1 MKKILFISTAK
12 LTSIS
17 IGLLL
22 AVFCTIG
29 MSFTP
34 ADEGDIVE
42 PNDST
47 TLASRPGP
55 RRAHWDNSS
64 TNSCTGAVTHKYNST
79 VDKANT
85 NVQTRGNGYVT
96 ISTSET
102 ANVTAPSSGNPRTVT
117 SSAATSGST
126 ATISWNSGLATETNA
141 SSPTYTSE
149 QITVAHKK
157 TFTISATPI
166 SDDYRFAGWGTT
178 TSESSIDNYDNP
190 REIVSD
196 MKITGYT
203 SGSKGNPD
211 YSSTAYSETYYAF
224 FKLRVPANITLK
236 VPTNGTIT
244 YSYESYPATTLTSEK
259 VVTTKCDL
267 ALVATPDAGY
277 VFFGWYTMEGSTENF
292 ISTSENYTRAYPD
305 DITIYAKFIPSNQAI
320 FNVKGTEQYYYDL
333 GRACSEAASSSSKI
347 VYPIADGTVP
357 AGNYTIPA
365 GVTLLIPYNSA
376 NNTQTKPA
384 LVTAESALTIYRK
397 LTLLDGANI
406 TVNGNI
412 CVGGQQT
419 CMGGGKPSGYVTGA
433 CGVIDMSLGGH
444 IELNNNSCFYAWGFV
459 KGQDM
464 DQGNNTVGV
473 GTITANNGAKVYENF
488 AVGDWRGGS
497 ACLDIQGSNFFP
509 FQSYFIQN
517 IEVPL
522 TVNYGAVD
530 NCYASVSGGG
540 QNLQLPA
547 TMIGTTDALFKL
559 ASGGVVRKWY
569 DATTDLMCFELS
581 GTANLD
587 AVVVKGL
594 PVIGNISS
602 SDYYLPISS
611 NMHIILTNSNVTIS
625 KPMTVQP
632 GAKIEVKSDANITIS
647 SNVFLYDKEEW
658 GAYAGPSYYFHN
670 YGNTYGILTTHK
682 NRGNGKSKDL
692 LDDAQIIVDGQ
703 LNITGKLYSTASGAD
718 VMGNGGGHAIFSA
731 LPSSS
736 TTIAAFTG
744 NGDAVSG
751 GVTVNTANLHNEDES
766 YTKAIAS
773 TTFYNEHGRWFKSGN
788 QNENTDHTY
797 NFTYIASGAVSGTGG
812 TDVSPNTHNAV
823 YAPDKT
829 GLTAGMKWC
838 NVTQD
843 GTCPAIYN
851 ATQNLNGTAAA
862 NIRYTYQSSDWLQLL
877 KTETEGVYGGSDNSL
892 YALDG
897 CTITSLGSVDENC
910 LYTIEGVK
918 KALVDGHFVALEKNT
933 NDEAF
938 HNTANTEEYYISFA
952 GCTWHTAAKYAGEEK
967 TYIVEGG
974 IYIWYNNDWLLVE
987 REDPFFFDYNDQNVK
1002 RYYEYENDEW
1012 VLADP
1017 KVRVT
1022 DAIETRDFFFLPEA
1036 FAIAK
1041 GKKNATITILKD
1053 ITDTTTPLSFTQAN
1067 TTCTLDLNG
1076 HTVNLTITGSG
1087 TTGVNMIKI
1096 DASGST
1102 FTITDNSAEKDGKLI
1117 LKQGITT
1124 ATATKRWYGI
1134 VLANGSLALN
1144 AGEVQAINDFTY
1156 TSTKNTGMISAIY
1169 IAAGKT
1175 FTMNGGS
1182 IYAESPYYP
1191 RAIEIAGSASAKA
1204 TVTLNAGTITANAT
1218 SVTNAM
1224 GIYTVG
1230 GTTTI
1235 KEGVTINATTKTT
1248 SAYGIFVDASTSNY
1262 WGTVNM
1268 TGGTINSTATTT
1280 TALGAYVNGTYSFN
1294 NTTPNTIK
1302 GTYRGVLNIT
1312 GGTFN
1317 VITNGTTT
1325 AYGIQTRGTT
1335 TITGGT
1341 FNVTP
1346 KTTTAYGLLV
1356 QDGTTTISGTPTFT
1370 IKGTTTAY
1378 GIYANGATPED
1389 KTGRPYNP
1397 NVIVNGGTFDVTTT
1411 TGDVAYGVYA
1421 GAGTRVITS
1430 TASGY
1435 YPGIYSSIGTVT
1447 VNGGTFNVT
1456 AKTYNAIGVYVYR
1469 VAAYESG
1476 TNTAHVFRGVANIAG
1491 GTFTVRDLTHKT
1503 TTGACDGVRSYGTLN
1518 ITGGSFDVAAS
1529 ASTAKNATY
1538 VYGVNVYDGTAT
1550 ISGTPEF
1557 TVSAYGTAF
1566 GAVANGATP
1575 DKATGLPCE
1584 ADLTIDGGTFNV
1596 NTTTSTTAY
1605 GVYAAG
1611 PAPRVI
1617 TSTDAGYY
1625 PGTYYSKPVATVNGG
1640 TFNVK
1645 AKTTTAIGA
1654 YCGRG
1659 VLYDQEVLEPH
1670 TVELENF
1677 GELNIKGG
1685 TFNVSTLGTTTA
1697 DGVRSFGTTN
1707 ITGGTFNVTPK
1718 TTTATAIRTYAG
1730 KTTITG
1736 NPHFT
1741 VKGTTTVY
1749 GLNAGCEAPNAK
1761 SGLTYNGEIECNGG
1775 TFDLETKTGATCYG
1789 VYAYAGSVKIT
1800 TLHSADANYFA
1811 GNYASAGTIV
1821 VNDGIFNVKAKTT
1834 GAYGV
1839 VVPATVTQSGATG
1852 YPTATATAKCDING
1866 GKFIVE
1872 GTETFAV
1879 YKKAA
1884 KADFKISGGYWG
1896 GDGVNDNLAY
1906 YAVSPNKVLTLR
1918 EVHALYADGYR
1929 YTIGEGGTVIWKNGT
1944 TTLLSEVYLKGET
1957 PAFTGAAPTKET
1969 DAQYIYTFSGWTPA
1983 IKPMENSD
1991 ITYSATFTPTLR
2003 QYDVTFNLQGHGASI
2018 AKQTLDYGSFVS
2030 KPTDPVTTDYTFEG
2044 WYKESECVNEWN
2056 FETDVVTGATELF
2069 AKWASDNA
2077 GTKLDIVEWTSNGNE
2092 TGTLT
2097 LNLNGIPAA
2106 GWPYVI
2112 NEVPYDKT
2120 DRADDRTLSIPY
2132 SGSADTKL
2140 TITVKDKY
2148 NNTYSRYKYI
2158 IPHVYGETAELAE
2171 TNSPARVIVV
2181 NSGTLTVKGN
2191 VTVNAI
2197 YVAPG
2202 AELKV
2207 KNGVTLTV
2215 DSLMLR
2221 TTPWEAAILDNQGT
2235 IISSKTYYTR
2245 KVADNSKYYQFAI
2258 PLASDVK
2265 NVRLSNNSKCTYNTS
2280 WMLKSY
2286 DEESRAKNGAVNK
2299 ETISNW
2305 KLLEP
2310 NGEGQATILGSVGYE
2325 MFSNTPYYREY
2336 YFPVALPETEAT
2348 EVGVSYHSGEAGPNH
2363 AGWNALCSPLMR
2375 KYPQA
2380 HGEPDERLK
2389 ISLLNPDGTYQ
2400 QTAPDIIYPAV
2411 PFYYQATH
2419 NGTISFNG
2427 DAMIFSA
2434 PRRAWNAYVPTQW
2447 MQLAIR
2453 NLKGDKLDET
2463 SIYAHPEKFAPEYET
2478 GYDVAKQSLTGG
2490 KALIYSELPCGK
2502 LAFAAVPDSLAENRI
2517 PITVNANDE
2526 GEFLFSLM
2534 ENNYLGRLQHVLLH
2548 DMQNGFVT
2556 DLLER
2561 DYSAKLNAGTNA
2573 GRFYI
2578 QCVFA
2583 AEAPAVTTGVNSI
2596 ESNDDAPQKI
2606 MYKNKVYII
2615 YQGRVYDMTGRQC
2628 ELR

>member
-1 MKKILFISTAK
+1 MRTKFSNNSFISLVSYKNLNHGALRAVLVMLLFVLGIGNAWGGTAYTRGRAFLK
-12 LTSIS
+12 
-17 IGLLL
+17 
-22 AVFCTIG
+22 
-29 MSFTP
+29 
-34 ADEGDIVE
+34 EGCPTGSGKVYV
-42 PNDST
+42 
-47 TLASRPGP
+47 GGGGK
-55 RRAHWDNSS
+55 SS
-64 TNSCTGAVTHKYNST
+64 TPGTYTQLNSYDTPVTDEKAEAQATRTYYFYAQANSGYKFTGWYKKNTDDTYTLVTTETSCS
-79 VDKANT
+79 
-85 NVQTRGNGYVT
+85 GSVT
-96 ISTSET
+96 SGKD
-102 ANVTAPSSGNPRTVT
+102 PSSGNSYKDIDRYAEFIKIVHYSFIVPEH
-117 SSAATSGST
+117 GSYT
-126 ATISWNSGLATETNA
+126 ITNNGVEVENYATIEAEGVVHLVSLPADG
-141 SSPTYTSE
+141 
-149 QITVAHKK
+149 
-157 TFTISATPI
+157 
-166 SDDYRFAGWGTT
+166 YRFAGWYTT
-178 TSESSIDNYDNP
+178 TDGGVTKNYFSFDPETDLSFSDDATVGVDFRLDNGNALFYVVNGGMHDNLTTA
-190 REIVSD
+190 
-196 MKITGYT
+196 IT
-203 SGSKGNPD
+203 
-211 YSSTAYSETYYAF
+211 E
-224 FKLRVPANITLK
+224 AN
-236 VPTNGTIT
+236 
-244 YSYESYPATTLTSEK
+244 
-259 VVTTKCDL
+259 
-267 ALVATPDAGY
+267 
-277 VFFGWYTMEGSTENF
+277 
-292 ISTSENYTRAYPD
+292 STSPKV
-305 DITIYAKFIPSNQAI
+305 ITVAQD
-320 FNVKGTEQYYYDL
+320 GHL
-333 GRACSEAASSSSKI
+333 AS
-347 VYPIADGTVP
+347 
-357 AGNYTIPA
+357 GNYTIPS
-365 GVTLLIPYNSA
+365 GVTLLVQHNKSYDV
-376 NNTQTKPA
+376 QTKPE
-384 LVTAESALTIYRK
+384 LVISASSLFVYRRLTM
-397 LTLLDGANI
+397 LEGANI
-406 TVNGNI
+406 TCNGTI
-412 CVGGQQT
+412 CIAGKQV
-419 CMGGGKPSGYVTGA
+419 CLGGGKASGYITGG
-433 CGVIDMSLGGH
+433 CGVIDMSAGGH
-444 IELNNNSCFYAWGFV
+444 IELNNGANLYAWGFIT
-459 KGQDM
+459 GQDVN
-464 DQGNNTVGV
+464 QGNNTFGV
-473 GTITANNGAKVYENF
+473 GTIVANSGSKVWEDF
-488 AVGDWRGGS
+488 AVGDWRGGT
-497 ACLDIQGSNFFP
+497 ACSNIQGSNFFP

-522 TVNYGAVD
+522 TIKYGAVD
-530 NCYASVSGGG
+530 NCYASVSGDGKY
-540 QNLQLPA
+540 LQLSA

-594 PVIGNISS
+594 PAIGTISS
-602 SDYYLPISS
+602 ADYYLPISS

-658 GAYAGPSYYFHN
+658 GPYAGPDYYFHN
-670 YGNTYGILTTHK
+670 YGAGILTAHK
-682 NRGNGKSKDL
+682 NRGNGKSKEL

-718 VMGNGGGHAIFSA
+718 VMGNGGGHVVFSA

-736 TTIAAFTG
+736 TTIDAFTS
-744 NGDAVSG
+744 NGDEVSG
-751 GVTVNTANLHNEDES
+751 GVTVNTANLHNEDKS

-773 TTFYNEHGRWFKSGN
+773 TTFYNVHGRWFKSGN
-788 QNENTDHTY
+788 QNENADHTY

-838 NVTQD
+838 NVVD
-843 GTCPAIYN
+843 GTCSNIFN
-851 ATQNLNGTAAA
+851 ATQALNETPASD
-862 NIRYTYQSSDWLQLL
+862 IRYTYLSSEWLQLL
-877 KTETEGVYGGSDNSL
+877 RTETEGIYGGSDNSL
-892 YALDG
+892 YAVDG
-897 CTITSLGSVDENC
+897 CAVTSLGSVDENC
-910 LYTIEGVK
+910 LYTIDGVK
-918 KALVDGHFVALEKNT
+918 KALVDGHFVALAKNDD
-933 NDEAF
+933 DEAF
-938 HNTANTEEYYISFA
+938 HNTADAEDYYISFE
-952 GCTWHTAAKYAGEEK
+952 GCTWHPATKYAGEEK
-967 TYIVEGG
+967 AYIVEGG

-1002 RYYEYENDEW
+1002 RYYEYENGAW
-1012 VLADP
+1012 VLATP
-1017 KVRVT
+1017 CVSVT
-1022 DAIETRDFFFLPEA
+1022 DVLETRYFYFLPEA
-1036 FAIAK
+1036 FTVAFA
-1041 GKKNATITILKD
+1041 KKNATITILKD

-1191 RAIEIAGSASAKA
+1191 RAIEIAGSASANA

-1218 SVTNAM
+1218 TVTNAM

-1248 SAYGIFVDASTSNY
+1248 SAYGIYVDASTSNY

-1268 TGGTINSTATTT
+1268 TGGTVNATATTT
-1280 TALGAYVNGTYSFN
+1280 TALGAFVNGTYTFN

-1302 GTYRGVLNIT
+1302 GTYRAVLSIS
-1312 GGTFN
+1312 GGSFN
-1317 VITNGTTT
+1317 VETLGKTT

-1430 TASGY
+1430 TASDY

-1447 VNGGTFNVT
+1447 INGGTFNVT
-1456 AKTYNAIGVYVYR
+1456 AKTYNAIGVYVHR

-1491 GTFTVRDLTHKT
+1491 GTFIVRDLTHKT

-1529 ASTAKNATY
+1529 AATAKNATY

-1550 ISGTPEF
+1550 VSGTPEF

-1670 TVELENF
+1670 TVELESF

-1730 KTTITG
+1730 KTTITD

-1775 TFDLETKTGATCYG
+1775 TFDLETTTGATCYG

-1800 TLHSADANYFA
+1800 TLHSADAAYFA

-1839 VVPATVTQSGATG
+1839 VVPAAVSQSGATG

-1866 GKFIVE
+1866 GKFLVN
-1872 GTETFAV
+1872 GTEKYAV
-1879 YKKAA
+1879 YKKATTA
-1884 KADFKISGGYWG
+1884 NFKISGGYWG
-1896 GDGVNDNLAY
+1896 GDGVNNNLAY

-1929 YTIGEGGTVIWKNGT
+1929 YTIGEGGTVIWKNGE
-1944 TTLLSEVYLKGET
+1944 TTLLSEDYLKGET
-1957 PAFTGAAPTKET
+1957 PEYTGTPTKEATAEYTYEHNGWDPTVEAMANADQTYTATYSSTPRSYTLTWVT
-1969 DAQYIYTFSGWTPA
+1969 DGDELTGAYTNGLVPYGTTIVAPNTPTKTGSTFAGWSDGSSVVTPA
-1983 IKPMENSD
+1983 TTMPAANT
-1991 ITYSATFTPTLR
+1991 TYTATWESA
-2003 QYDVTFNLQGHGASI
+2003 
-2018 AKQTLDYGSFVS
+2018 
-2030 KPTDPVTTDYTFEG
+2030 
-2044 WYKESECVNEWN
+2044 
-2056 FETDVVTGATELF
+2056 ETGF
-2069 AKWASDNA
+2069 W
-2077 GTKLDIVEWTSNGNE
+2077 LDIVDVDNANTTITVNTNGW
-2092 TGTLT
+2092 
-2097 LNLNGIPAA
+2097 ASS
-2106 GWPYVI
+2106 GWPYTVNGATFAKTNRQDDRTIIVTYTGKVGESETFTVKNKDNTIVSKHTYIIPQEVKTPVTLSANASRPIFVKGTTLTIDGNVTTKNIYVGDDAKLVI
-2112 NEVPYDKT
+2112 NEGKT
-2120 DRADDRTLSIPY
+2120 LT
-2132 SGSADTKL
+2132 ADTVFLRTKPWSAAQL
-2140 TITVKDKY
+2140 E
-2148 NNTYSRYKYI
+2148 NN
-2158 IPHVYGETAELAE
+2158 
-2171 TNSPARVIVV
+2171 
-2181 NSGTLTVKGN
+2181 GTL
-2191 VTVNAI
+2191 
-2197 YVAPG
+2197 
-2202 AELKV
+2202 
-2207 KNGVTLTV
+2207 
-2215 DSLMLR
+2215 
-2221 TTPWEAAILDNQGT
+2221 EAQLC
-2235 IISSKTYYTR
+2235 YTR
-2245 KVADNSKYYQFAI
+2245 IIAKKDQYYQFGL
-2258 PLASDVK
+2258 PLSCPIAD
-2265 NVRLSNNSKCTYNTS
+2265 VRLSDGSTPTYGNG
-2280 WMLKSY
+2280 WLLRSY
-2286 DEESRAKNGAVNK
+2286 SESSRATQGIGESIDNWATLTNEGEDANK
-2299 ETISNW
+2299 TI
-2305 KLLEP
+2305 K
-2310 NGEGQATILGSVGYE
+2310 GGVGYE
-2325 MFSNTPYYREY
+2325 MFSNSGYYREY
-2336 YFPVALPETEAT
+2336 YFPVNPAELTNKVQVFRTEGTISA
-2348 EVGVSYHSGEAGPNH
+2348 SHN
-2363 AGWNALCSPLMR
+2363 GWNIIVSPLTNNFDNSS
-2375 KYPQA
+2375 A
-2380 HGEPDERLK
+2380 GANGLK
-2389 ISLLNPDGTYQ
+2389 ISKLRPGGYYDQ
-2400 QTAPDIIYPAV
+2400 DIHSTVEAAV
-2411 PFYYQATH
+2411 PFTYQAASAGYLYFDET
-2419 NGTISFNG
+2419 
-2427 DAMIFSA
+2427 ALVQKLSA
-2434 PRRAWNAYVPTQW
+2434 PRRITAEEEQIETEWIHLFVNDATG
-2447 MQLAIR
+2447 I
-2453 NLKGDKLDET
+2453 GDKTSVFVHPARYDE
-2463 SIYAHPEKFAPEYET
+2463 YYQT
-2478 GYDVAKQSLTGG
+2478 GIDVEKQSLT
-2490 KALIYSELPCGK
+2490 AARAIVYSSHAYGDM
-2502 LAFAAVPDSLAENRI
+2502 AFAGVSDELFEQGVAL
-2517 PITVNANDE
+2517 TVYSPVAQE
-2526 GEFLFSLM
+2526 LTFSLRHN
-2534 ENNYLGRLQHVLLH
+2534 EWLNRLQYVWII
-2548 DMQNGFVT
+2548 DFETGAMI
-2556 DLLER
+2556 DLLSS
-2561 DYSAKLNAGTNA
+2561 DYTAEVTEGTTY

-2578 QCVFA
+2578 SGRFRTPQIATDIEPTSDSSLKGRAQKVLIEEKIYIMVGDKLYDA
-2583 AEAPAVTTGVNSI
+2583 TGKLV
-2596 ESNDDAPQKI
+2596 KG
-2606 MYKNKVYII
+2606 K
-2615 YQGRVYDMTGRQC
+2615 
-2628 ELR
+2628 